1 MTVLFHFELCPQG
14 SFICSVWQDFLP
26 FCVYSLCAYT
36 IFCLSFHLLMTIWV
50 TFTSGLLWIVMK
62 WTWECKDL
70 FQTLFSFL
78 SGVYSEVGLL
88 DHMTAGSIFNFLRNF
103 ILFCLAVKPLKN
115 PIHICSAFEF
125 FYFARWLIMLSIFSY
140 AHHLFGC
147 CVCLFSFLGQFSV
160 LLLLLIWGSSLYI
173 LGKNSLWFIYIA
185 DVSPIVLIAF
195 MLS

>member
-88 DHMTAGSIFNFLRNF
+88 DHMTAGSSFHFLRNLHSGF
-103 ILFCLAVKPLKN
+103 HRGCTSF
-115 PIHICSAFEF
+115 HFHWQCSQAP
-125 FYFARWLIMLSIFSY
+125 
-140 AHHLFGC
+140 
-147 CVCLFSFLGQFSV
+147 LFSTSTPTLVIAGLLNESHSNKREATPPLVLIFLSLTISDIELRFTIFQ
-160 LLLLLIWGSSLYI
+160 LLINTSY
-173 LGKNSLWFIYIA
+173 
-185 DVSPIVLIAF
+185 
-195 MLS
+195 